1 VGSFVLTSKVFLVNQ
16 RTFARLPCLR
26 TKIQIAPPQKE
37 APKNVFSF
45 FSYNSFDLYY
55 SKNPPFKLG
64 SAIPTS
70 LEAESTL
77 TDRYQTTVSETVR
90 QALHV
95 GKRDKIHYT
104 IRLGG
109 EVVLSRAKT
118 SEGGDPVLGL
128 FLGFLARDIAH
139 HPERLQTMNAQFV
152 QRLQSL
158 TGAIEVD
165 LDAALSAADG

>member
-1 VGSFVLTSKVFLVNQ
+1 MLTSKVFLVNQ
-16 RTFARLPCLR
+16 RNFARLPCLR

-37 APKNVFSF
+37 APTNVFSF
-45 FSYNSFDLYY
+45 FSYNRFDLYY

-95 GKRDKIHYT
+95 GKHDKIHYT